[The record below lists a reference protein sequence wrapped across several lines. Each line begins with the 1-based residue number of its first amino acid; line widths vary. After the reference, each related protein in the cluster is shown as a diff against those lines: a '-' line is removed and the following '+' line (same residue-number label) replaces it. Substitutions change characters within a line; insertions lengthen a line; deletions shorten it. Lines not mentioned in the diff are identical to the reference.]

1 MLYVRIYKTFDI
13 SICSVK
19 KEVATVAGISQ
30 DKPVSSVEGG
40 KNGASCTPING
51 SLISATFKA
60 TNGTNMNGQVVT
72 QPGVTNP
79 LAQVYLKSVAYHVT
93 RDVG

>member
-13 SICSVK
+13 FICSVK

-51 SLISATFKA
+51 SLISTTFKA
-60 TNGTNMNGQVVT
+60 ANGTNMNGQVVT

-79 LAQVYLKSVAYHVT
+79 LAQVYIP
-93 RDVG
+93 